1 MSIHRAA
8 ARGVE
13 RHPIRDAVLIGRGLA
28 RGPSAK
34 EGLGLE
40 GHTVRNLDRIAFV
53 DGAFRGGFCAVGGV
67 ANRRAVRGAR
77 KLDALRT
84 GVRAGSEA
92 RHRRRRLPVRSDMHG
107 YLDRF
112 RRTGRV
118 DIGRVA
124 DPTLRSQG
132 LSAQVGR
139 IKTIHPLPFDVYQ
152 IGLATGKG
160 HAHLARKAPVALAP
174 TILDAL
180 RGHGIFKGDVDVI
193 ERAQRRVHVR
203 ARLRKHG
210 VQVLGAVPLRD
221 PCRVVRGHSAVHVK
235 VKAVRKGVLHALV
248 GSASCREFEG
258 TRVDRKVRGLPLLVA
273 RGRPGDP
280 DRTVGGREVLR
291 GIGPGALVANL
302 DLQRGRGLGKQ
313 RAGTGRLDLQ
323 VDRRNERRVHGG
335 DLAAVRKRIVGDGQR
350 FLRKVGALGRALP
363 FPMAK
368 GAAILCRCGNRDGRA
383 QGALHLKA
391 GRPVLIV
398 LSVVRGIGARDRN
411 VFTSRVVEL
420 VPKRPSVS
428 PVAALLCPQRNAEP
442 SLCARLAR
450 EHDAG
455 LRVIRVCSVENPV
468 VDGRALRRGRGG
480 QPQGV
485 PLVRARRQRQHRRGD
500 TRAGQH
506 RNAHLHALAV
516 HARHLVG
523 GGERHREVVAHR
535 LALRLH
541 HRAVLAD
548 KRIQARDT
556 RDRFVRPQGDLRT
569 ILQLGPCRIG
579 QHGHQVIARDA
590 RRHGDVR
597 IVHARDLRLV
607 RLEQARRY
615 VKPAE
620 PVNVRFRYRDATA
633 LPGKADRHVFR
644 RKGVGE
650 RHAGLPVLVDNSAKA
665 VLAAIGRRGD
675 DLVVLVAPKHRD
687 VCRLAVAPAEH
698 SGSRE
703 RLARRRL
710 VHGDRHLGRACKV
723 VGRELH
729 VALGHGKG
737 QVGVCGIRHVRV
749 KGHETHRIRGGPALE
764 RTAFVG
770 TVSVH
775 GHRLARLVAAHGL
788 AVERHRVLHR
798 SLALPDVAA
807 FIGSVAHVIAVQID
821 KERVPAV
828 VGNLLT
834 DAAVARDAGA
844 DTDLGLVGH
853 VSRNVGANGA
863 AHVVAQEEVVGI
875 AGVLAARVVRDDH
888 RAEQLDVVLVGHVDA
903 AALVVLA
910 RGVAIV
916 VPDGAVLDGVVL
928 VADVDAAALA
938 ARAVARDGAVLER
951 CALLVELHAA
961 AVVERDVVND
971 IDAPDQALVGT
982 ARHPVDVDAAAAV
995 ALFVRPSVVGNVV

>member
-1 MSIHRAA
+1 
-8 ARGVE
+8 
-13 RHPIRDAVLIGRGLA
+13 
-28 RGPSAK
+28 
-34 EGLGLE
+34 
-40 GHTVRNLDRIAFV
+40 
-53 DGAFRGGFCAVGGV
+53 
-67 ANRRAVRGAR
+67 
-77 KLDALRT
+77 
-84 GVRAGSEA
+84 
-92 RHRRRRLPVRSDMHG
+92 MHG
-107 YLDRF
+107 YLNGLRC
-112 RRTGRV
+112 TGRV
-118 DIGRVA
+118 NIRRVA

-132 LSAQVGR
+132 LSAQIGR
-139 IKTIHPLPFDVYQ
+139 IKTIHLPPFDVYQ

-174 TILDAL
+174 AILDAL
-180 RGHGIFKGDVDVI
+180 RGHGIFKGDIDVI

-221 PCRVVRGHSAVHVK
+221 PCRVARGRLTVHVK

-258 TRVDRKVRGLPLLVA
+258 TRVDRKVRGLPLLVT

-291 GIGPGALVANL
+291 GIGPGALAANP

-323 VDRRNERRVHGG
+323 VDRRDERRVHGG
-335 DLAAVRKRIVGDGQR
+335 DLAAVRKRIAGDGQR
-350 FLRKVGALGRALP
+350 FLRKVGAFGRVLP
-363 FPMAK
+363 YPMAK
-368 GAAILCRCGNRDGRA
+368 GAAVLRRCGNRDGRA

-398 LSVVRGIGARDRN
+398 LPVVRGVGARDRDGLAG
-411 VFTSRVVEL
+411 RVVEL

-500 TRAGQH
+500 ARAGQH

-548 KRIQARDT
+548 KRVQARDT
-556 RDRFVRPQGDLRT
+556 RDRLVRPQGDLRT

-579 QHGHQVIARDA
+579 QHGHQVIARGA

-687 VCRLAVAPAEH
+687 AGRLAVAPAEH

-710 VHGDRHLGRACKV
+710 VHGDRHLGRAGKV

-749 KGHETHRIRGGPALE
+749 KGHKTHRVRRGPALE
-764 RTAFVG
+764 RAALVG
-770 TVSVH
+770 TVRVH
-775 GHRLARLVAAHGL
+775 GHRLARLVTAHGL

-807 FIGSVAHVIAVQID
+807 FIGSVAHVVAVQID

>member
-1 MSIHRAA
+1 M
-8 ARGVE
+8 
-13 RHPIRDAVLIGRGLA
+13 
-28 RGPSAK
+28 
-34 EGLGLE
+34 
-40 GHTVRNLDRIAFV
+40 
-53 DGAFRGGFCAVGGV
+53 
-67 ANRRAVRGAR
+67 
-77 KLDALRT
+77 
-84 GVRAGSEA
+84 
-92 RHRRRRLPVRSDMHG
+92 
-107 YLDRF
+107 
-112 RRTGRV
+112 
-118 DIGRVA
+118 
-124 DPTLRSQG
+124 
-132 LSAQVGR
+132 
-139 IKTIHPLPFDVYQ
+139 
-152 IGLATGKG
+152 
-160 HAHLARKAPVALAP
+160 
-174 TILDAL
+174 
-180 RGHGIFKGDVDVI
+180 
-193 ERAQRRVHVR
+193 
-203 ARLRKHG
+203 
-210 VQVLGAVPLRD
+210 
-221 PCRVVRGHSAVHVK
+221 
-235 VKAVRKGVLHALV
+235 
-248 GSASCREFEG
+248 
-258 TRVDRKVRGLPLLVA
+258 RGLPLLVA

-280 DRTVGGREVLR
+280 DRTVGGREVRR

-323 VDRRNERRVHGG
+323 VDCRNERRIHGG
-335 DLAAVRKRIVGDGQR
+335 DLAAVRKRIVGYGQR

-368 GAAILCRCGNRDGRA
+368 GAAVLRRCGNRDGRA

-398 LSVVRGIGARDRN
+398 LSVVRGVGALDRDGLAG
-411 VFTSRVVEL
+411 RVVEL
-420 VPKRPSVS
+420 VPSLLRPRLL
-428 PVAALLCPQRNAEP
+428 ATARLCPNPYAKRG
-442 SLCARLAR
+442 LRARAAR

-455 LRVIRVCSVENPV
+455 LRVIRVCIVENPV

-500 TRAGQH
+500 ARAGQY

-523 GGERHREVVAHR
+523 GGKRHREVVAHR

-548 KRIQARDT
+548 KRVQTRDT
-556 RDRFVRPQGDLRT
+556 RDRLVRPQGDLRT

-579 QHGHQVIARDA
+579 QHGHQVIARGA

-633 LPGKADRHVFR
+633 LPGKADRHVFC

-687 VCRLAVAPAEH
+687 AGRLAVAPAEH

-710 VHGDRHLGRACKV
+710 VHGDRHLGRAGKV

-749 KGHETHRIRGGPALE
+749 KGHKTHRVRRGPALE
-764 RTAFVG
+764 RAALVG
-770 TVSVH
+770 TVRVH
-775 GHRLARLVAAHGL
+775 GHRLARLVTAHGL

-807 FIGSVAHVIAVQID
+807 FIGSVAHVVAVQID

-844 DTDLGLVGH
+844 DTDLGLVVH

-938 ARAVARDGAVLER
+938 ARAVARDDAVLER
-951 CALLVELHAA
+951 CALLIELHAA